1 MLIEIT
7 HFIISMIFITDIKM
21 VPCPCYNNM
30 HHYNVKEVIS
40 VRRFFSYY
48 TPYKMLFFV
57 DFFCAVLV
65 GLLELAFPLIVNLF
79 IDELLPSGNWQWILF
94 ASAGLLLVY
103 AFNTFMQFIVTY
115 WGHMLGTNIERDIRN
130 DLYGHIQRLS
140 HRFFDNTKTGK
151 LLTRL
156 TNDLMNV
163 GEMAHHGPEDLF
175 IAVMT
180 LLGAFGIMLSIH
192 AELAVISFIIVPFI
206 LIIAIYFNKKM
217 TVAFRELFSRVSDFN
232 HMIEDKI
239 GGIRLVQAYANED
252 REMDNFRRLNEAFR
266 ATKLKAYKIMALN
279 TSSTY
284 MLMRLVTVFI
294 LIAGAYYTMQGELTF
309 GEFAAFILISNIL
322 FKPLEKINA
331 VIELYPNGIAGFK
344 HFTEILREVPD
355 VQEKEN
361 AIPLSD
367 VRGLIE
373 YDNVT
378 FGYEEKKVLNNIS
391 LTIHPGETIAF
402 VGPSGAGKTTLGALL
417 PRFYDVSDGQ
427 IKIDGTDIR
436 DYTLPTLRESIGTV
450 QQDVFLFSGT
460 LRDNVAYGKPD
471 ATDAEVYDAI
481 EKAQL
486 KSLVDGYPRG
496 LDTVVGE
503 RGVKLSGGQKQR
515 ISIARMFL
523 KNPPILIL
531 DEATSALDTAT
542 ELEIQKALNL
552 LSEGRTTLV
561 IAHRLATIKNAN
573 RIMVVTNDGIVESGT
588 HDELLNINKGKYR
601 ALHEAQYRFS

>member
-1 MLIEIT
+1 MLV
-7 HFIISMIFITDIKM
+7 IIFYSGHKM
-21 VPCPCYNNM
+21 LPCPCYNNI
-30 HHYNVKEVIS
+30 HNYNVKEVVS

-140 HRFFDNTKTGK
+140 HSFFDNTKTGK

-217 TVAFRELFSRVSDFN
+217 TIAFRELFSRVSDFN

-252 REMDNFRRLNEAFR
+252 REMDNFRKLNEAFR

-355 VQEKEN
+355 VQEKED
-361 AIPLSD
+361 AVPLTD
-367 VRGLIE
+367 VRGHIE

-378 FGYEEKKVLNNIS
+378 FGYEAKKVLNNIS

-402 VGPSGAGKTTLGALL
+402 VGPSGAGKTTLAALL
-417 PRFYDVSDGQ
+417 PRFYDVSGGG
-427 IKIDGTDIR
+427 IRIDGTDIR
-436 DYTLPTLRESIGTV
+436 DYTLPTLRENIGTV

-471 ATDAEVYDAI
+471 ATDEEVYDAI

-552 LSEGRTTLV
+552 LSKGRTTLV

-588 HDELLNINKGKYR
+588 HEELLNIDNGKYR
-601 ALHEAQYRFS
+601 ALHDAQYRFS

>member
-1 MLIEIT
+1 M
-7 HFIISMIFITDIKM
+7 K
-21 VPCPCYNNM
+21 
-30 HHYNVKEVIS
+30 
-40 VRRFFSYY
+40 RFFSYY
-48 TPYKMLFFV
+48 YPYKLLFFV
-57 DFFCAVLV
+57 DFTCAVIV

-79 IDELLPSGNWQWILF
+79 IDELLPSGNWTWIILAAVGLF
-94 ASAGLLLVY
+94 IIY
-103 AFNTFMQFIVTY
+103 FFNTFLQFIVTY

-140 HRFFDNTKTGK
+140 YRFFDNTKTGK

-180 LLGAFGIMLSIH
+180 LLGAFFIMLSIH
-192 AELAVISFIIVPFI
+192 VELAIISFIIVPLI

-217 TVAFRELFSRVSDFN
+217 TVAFRELFRRVSDFN
-232 HMIEDKI
+232 HMIEDKV
-239 GGIRLVQAYANED
+239 GGIRLVQAFANEE
-252 REMDNFRRLNEAFR
+252 REMTSFKKLNEAFR
-266 ATKLKAYKIMALN
+266 ATKLKAYKIMAIN

-294 LIAGAYYTMQGELTF
+294 LIAGAFYTMRGELTF

-331 VIELYPNGIAGFK
+331 VIELYPNGIAGFN
-344 HFTEILREVPD
+344 HFSEIMREHPD
-355 VQEKEN
+355 VTDREGAVELK
-361 AIPLSD
+361 D
-367 VRGLIE
+367 VSGNIT
-373 YDNVT
+373 YNHVT
-378 FGYEEKKVLNNIS
+378 FAYEDKTVLNDVS
-391 LTIHPGETIAF
+391 LSINPGETIAF
-402 VGPSGAGKTTLGALL
+402 VGPSGAGKTTLSALL
-417 PRFYDVSDGQ
+417 PRFYDVSEGQ
-427 IKIDGTDIR
+427 ITIDNRDIR
-436 DYTLPTLRESIGTV
+436 DYTLHSLRKNIGTV

-460 LRDNVAYGKPD
+460 LRDNVAYARPE
-471 ATDAEVYDAI
+471 ATDEEVYDAL

-486 KSLVDGYPRG
+486 KELVDSYPHG
-496 LDTVVGE
+496 LETVVGE

-515 ISIARMFL
+515 IAIARMFL

-542 ELEIQKALNL
+542 EIQIQTALNR

-561 IAHRLATIKNAN
+561 IAHRLATIKNAD
-573 RIMVVTNDGIVESGT
+573 RIMVVTKEGIVEQGT
-588 HDELLNINKGKYR
+588 HQELLSIEDGVYR
-601 ALHEAQYRFS
+601 SLHDAQFSHT

>member
-1 MLIEIT
+1 
-7 HFIISMIFITDIKM
+7 
-21 VPCPCYNNM
+21 
-30 HHYNVKEVIS
+30 
-40 VRRFFSYY
+40 
-48 TPYKMLFFV
+48 MLFFV

-140 HRFFDNTKTGK
+140 HSFFDNTKTGK

-175 IAVMT
+175 IAIMT

-192 AELAVISFIIVPFI
+192 AELAVISFVIVPFI

-217 TVAFRELFSRVSDFN
+217 TIAFRELFSRVSDFN

-252 REMDNFRRLNEAFR
+252 REMDNFRKLNEAFR

-361 AIPLSD
+361 AVPLTD
-367 VRGLIE
+367 VAGHIE
-373 YDNVT
+373 YDDVT
-378 FGYEEKKVLNNIS
+378 FGYEEKKVLKNIS

-417 PRFYDVSDGQ
+417 PRFYDVAGGR

-436 DYTLPTLRESIGTV
+436 DYTLPTLRENIGTV

-471 ATDAEVYDAI
+471 ATDEEVYDAI

-588 HDELLNINKGKYR
+588 HDELLNIDNGKYK
-601 ALHEAQYRFS
+601 ALHDAQYRFS

>member
-1 MLIEIT
+1 
-7 HFIISMIFITDIKM
+7 MI
-21 VPCPCYNNM
+21 PCPCYNNI
-30 HHYNVKEVIS
+30 HNYNVKEVVS
-40 VRRFFSYY
+40 VRKFFSYY
-48 TPYKMLFFV
+48 VPYKMLFFV

-140 HRFFDNTKTGK
+140 HSFFDNTKTGK

-252 REMDNFRRLNEAFR
+252 REMDNFRKLNEAFR

-361 AIPLSD
+361 AVPLTN
-367 VRGLIE
+367 VRGHIE
-373 YDNVT
+373 YDDVT
-378 FGYEEKKVLNNIS
+378 FGYEEKKVLENIS

-417 PRFYDVSDGQ
+417 PRFYDVSGGQ
-427 IKIDGTDIR
+427 IRIDGTDIR
-436 DYTLPTLRESIGTV
+436 DYTLPTLRENIGTV

-471 ATDAEVYDAI
+471 ATDEEVYDAI
-481 EKAQL
+481 GKAQL
-486 KSLVDGYPRG
+486 KALVDGYPRG

-561 IAHRLATIKNAN
+561 IAHRLATIKNAD

-588 HDELLNINKGKYR
+588 HDELLNIDNGEYK
-601 ALHEAQYRFS
+601 ALHDAQYRFS

>member
-1 MLIEIT
+1 MLDSIIF
-7 HFIISMIFITDIKM
+7 FIPVIKM
-21 VPCPCYNNM
+21 IPCPCYNNI
-30 HHYNVKEVIS
+30 HNYNVKEVVS
-40 VRRFFSYY
+40 VRKFFSYY
-48 TPYKMLFFV
+48 VPYKMLFFV

-140 HRFFDNTKTGK
+140 HSFFDNTKTGK

-252 REMDNFRRLNEAFR
+252 REMDNFRKLNEAFR

-361 AIPLSD
+361 AVPLTN
-367 VRGLIE
+367 VRGHIE
-373 YDNVT
+373 YDDVT
-378 FGYEEKKVLNNIS
+378 FGYEEKKVLENIS

-417 PRFYDVSDGQ
+417 PRFYDVSGGQ
-427 IKIDGTDIR
+427 IRIDGTDIR
-436 DYTLPTLRESIGTV
+436 DYTLPTLRENIGTV

-471 ATDAEVYDAI
+471 ATDEEVYDAI
-481 EKAQL
+481 GKAQL
-486 KSLVDGYPRG
+486 KALVDGYPRG

-561 IAHRLATIKNAN
+561 IAHRLATIKNAD

-588 HDELLNINKGKYR
+588 HDELLNIDNGEYK
-601 ALHEAQYRFS
+601 ALHDAQYRFS

>member
-1 MLIEIT
+1 M
-7 HFIISMIFITDIKM
+7 
-21 VPCPCYNNM
+21 
-30 HHYNVKEVIS
+30 
-40 VRRFFSYY
+40 RRFFSYY

-79 IDELLPSGNWQWILF
+79 IDELLPSGNWQWIIL
-94 ASAGLLLVY
+94 ASAGLLLIY

-573 RIMVVTNDGIVESGT
+573 RIMVVTNDGIVENGT

>member
-1 MLIEIT
+1 M
-7 HFIISMIFITDIKM
+7 
-21 VPCPCYNNM
+21 
-30 HHYNVKEVIS
+30 
-40 VRRFFSYY
+40 RRFFSYY
-48 TPYKMLFFV
+48 APYKLLFFV

-79 IDELLPSGNWQWILF
+79 IDELLPSGNWRWIIL
-94 ASAGLLLVY
+94 AAAGLLLIY

-140 HRFFDNTKTGK
+140 YRFFDNTKTGK

-192 AELAVISFIIVPFI
+192 PELAVISFIIVPFI

-239 GGIRLVQAYANED
+239 GGIRLVQAYANEA
-252 REMDNFRRLNEAFR
+252 REMDNFRKLNEAFR

-279 TSSTY
+279 NSSTY

-344 HFTEILREVPD
+344 HFTEIMREVPD
-355 VQEKEN
+355 VEEHEN
-361 AIPLSD
+361 AVELRN
-367 VRGLIE
+367 VKGNIE
-373 YDNVT
+373 YENVT
-378 FGYEEKKVLNNIS
+378 FGYEYKNVLENIS
-391 LTIHPGETIAF
+391 LEIRPGETVAF
-402 VGPSGAGKTTLGALL
+402 VGPSGAGKTTLASLL
-417 PRFYDVSDGQ
+417 PRFYDVTGGR

-436 DYTLPTLRESIGTV
+436 DYTLSSLRQNIGTV

-460 LRDNVAYGKPD
+460 LRDNVAYGRPD
-471 ATDAEVYDAI
+471 ATDEEVYAAL

-486 KSLVDGYPRG
+486 KSLVDGYSRG

-542 ELEIQKALNL
+542 ELEIQKALNR

-561 IAHRLATIKNAN
+561 IAHRLATIKNAD
-573 RIMVVTNDGIVESGT
+573 RIMVVNQDGIAESGT
-588 HDELLNINKGKYR
+588 HEELVNMEKGQYR
-601 ALHEAQYRFS
+601 ALHDAQYRFS

>member
-1 MLIEIT
+1 
-7 HFIISMIFITDIKM
+7 MI
-21 VPCPCYNNM
+21 PCPCYNNI
-30 HHYNVKEVIS
+30 HNYNVKEVVS
-40 VRRFFSYY
+40 VRKFFSYY
-48 TPYKMLFFV
+48 VPYKMLFFV

-140 HRFFDNTKTGK
+140 HSFFDNTKTGK

-252 REMDNFRRLNEAFR
+252 REMDNFRKLNEAFR

-361 AIPLSD
+361 AVPLTN
-367 VRGLIE
+367 VRGHIE
-373 YDNVT
+373 YDDVT
-378 FGYEEKKVLNNIS
+378 FGYEEKKVLENIS

-417 PRFYDVSDGQ
+417 PRFYDVSGGQ
-427 IKIDGTDIR
+427 VRIDGTDIR
-436 DYTLPTLRESIGTV
+436 DYTLPTLRENIGTV

-471 ATDAEVYDAI
+471 ATDEEVYDAI

-486 KSLVDGYPRG
+486 KALVDGYPRG

-561 IAHRLATIKNAN
+561 IAHRLATIKNAD

-588 HDELLNINKGKYR
+588 HDELLNIDNGEYK
-601 ALHEAQYRFS
+601 ALHDAQYRFS

>member
-1 MLIEIT
+1 VLDSIIF
-7 HFIISMIFITDIKM
+7 FIPVIKM
-21 VPCPCYNNM
+21 IPCPCYNNI
-30 HHYNVKEVIS
+30 HNYNVKEVVS
-40 VRRFFSYY
+40 VRKFFSYY
-48 TPYKMLFFV
+48 VPYKMLFFV

-140 HRFFDNTKTGK
+140 HSFFDNTKTGK

-252 REMDNFRRLNEAFR
+252 REMDNFRKLNEAFR

-361 AIPLSD
+361 AVPLTN
-367 VRGLIE
+367 VRGHIE
-373 YDNVT
+373 YDDVT
-378 FGYEEKKVLNNIS
+378 FGYEEKKVLENIS

-417 PRFYDVSDGQ
+417 PRFYDVSGGQ
-427 IKIDGTDIR
+427 IRIDGTDIR
-436 DYTLPTLRESIGTV
+436 DYTLPTLRENIGTV

-471 ATDAEVYDAI
+471 ATDEEVYDAI
-481 EKAQL
+481 GKAQL
-486 KSLVDGYPRG
+486 KALVDGYPRG

-561 IAHRLATIKNAN
+561 IAHRLATIKNAD

-588 HDELLNINKGKYR
+588 HDELLNIDNGEYK
-601 ALHEAQYRFS
+601 ALHDAQYRFS